1 MIRARYFVL
10 ITALAVAF
18 TTANAQ
24 ATPLRQGAA
33 AIARAVGDCSNPCTI
48 QSNNGG
54 IIVDFEH
61 AGDAI
66 RAGARQ
72 KLVIDGYCASA
83 CMVMA
88 DRARPR
94 ACMTSRA
101 QFGYHKTN
109 YNRPIPLH
117 ADLHGWIVRHGGFP
131 TYHGMG
137 IMPNEVARQ
146 FWPLCSGQTVAGI
159 SN

>member
-1 MIRARYFVL
+1 MRTHAFVAAGL
-10 ITALAVAF
+10 FFAVFA
-18 TTANAQ
+18 APHAE
-24 ATPLRQGAA
+24 AVPLNQGAA
-33 AIARAVGDCSNPCTI
+33 AIARSVGNCGNPCTVE
-48 QSNNGG
+48 SNSGG

-61 AGDAI
+61 AADAI
-66 RAGARQ
+66 RSGARQ

-94 ACMTSRA
+94 ACITSRA

-109 YNRPIPLH
+109 YNRPIPLS
-117 ADLHGWIVRHGGFP
+117 AGLHSWIMRHGGFP
-131 TYHGMG
+131 SYNGMG

-146 FWPLCSGQTVAGI
+146 FWPLCSGSQTVAGL